1 MDITNF
7 EFNALNLPSPMEE
20 IFDECWNSKGIQVFV
35 KRDDL
40 IHPIISGNKWRKLK
54 NYIQTF
60 SLNEH
65 SGILS
70 FGGAYSNHLFAL
82 AFAGHSLG
90 IPTVGIVRGEELHV
104 SSNLYLK
111 QMNEWG
117 MTLHFVTRS
126 LYRDKE
132 FPTEYENYLFIPEGG
147 YGAQAIDGM
156 DTLVNEL
163 PSCDAIYCAM
173 GTGATA
179 IGIARSSNVP
189 VTGILTLNNQAE
201 MEDHLNDFPAKNL
214 RIVDT
219 YIFGKYAKSSADLDL
234 FCKEF
239 SEKHRI
245 PIEPIYTGRMFYAL
259 VDHIKNGHIAP
270 DSKLVAIHTGGIK

>member
-1 MDITNF
+1 MDIKNF

-90 IPTVGIVRGEELHV
+90 FSTVGIVRGEELN
-104 SSNLYLK
+104 SASNPYLK

-117 MTLHFVTRS
+117 MKLHFVTRS
-126 LYRDKE
+126 HYRYKLI
-132 FPTEYENYLFIPEGG
+132 PYEYENYLYIPEGG
-147 YGAQAIDGM
+147 YGSQAVDGM
-156 DTLVNEL
+156 DILAKEL

-179 IGIARSSNVP
+179 IGIARAINVP

-201 MEDHLNDFPAKNL
+201 MEGHLNDFPTKNL
-214 RIVDT
+214 QIDNH
-219 YIFGKYAKSSADLDL
+219 YIFGKYAKSNTHLDI
-234 FCKEF
+234 FCSDF
-239 SEKHRI
+239 YEKHQI
-245 PIEPIYTGRMFYAL
+245 AIEPIYTGRMFYAL
-259 VDHIKNGHIAP
+259 FDHIKNGHIAP
-270 DSKLVAIHTGGIK
+270 DSKLVAIHTGGLK

>member
-1 MDITNF
+1 
-7 EFNALNLPSPMEE
+7 MEE

-60 SLNEH
+60 SLNDH

-70 FGGAYSNHLFAL
+70 FGGAYSNHLYAL

-90 IPTVGIVRGEELHV
+90 IPTVGIVRGEELNV
-104 SSNLYLK
+104 TSNPYLK

-117 MTLHFVTRS
+117 MKLHFVTRS

-132 FPTEYENYLFIPEGG
+132 IPCEYENYLCIQEGG
-147 YGAQAIDGM
+147 YGSQAIDGM
-156 DTLVNEL
+156 DSLVNEL
-163 PSCDAIYCAM
+163 PSFDTIYCAM

-179 IGIARSSNVP
+179 IGISRATSMP

-201 MEDHLNDFPAKNL
+201 IKDHLMDFPAANL
-214 RIVDT
+214 KLDDS
-219 YIFGKYAKSSADLDL
+219 YIFGKYAKSNDDLDT
-234 FCKEF
+234 FCGDF
-239 SEKHRI
+239 YEKHQI
-245 PIEPIYTGRMFYAL
+245 VIEPIYTGRMFYAL